1 MKFLDVTSSLSL
13 LSHMDVVSARVQIC
27 DNLNSIIVGT
37 HPSQITVTTGTGFLP
52 RTEIKSAEEVEVE
65 GLVFHSVEL
74 QNM

>member
-13 LSHMDVVSARVQIC
+13 LSHGCVVSARVQIS
-27 DNLNSIIVGT
+27 DNLKSIIVGR
-37 HPSQITVTTGTGFLP
+37 HPSQITVTTDFLP
-52 RTEIKSAEEVEVE
+52 RLEIKSAEVEVE